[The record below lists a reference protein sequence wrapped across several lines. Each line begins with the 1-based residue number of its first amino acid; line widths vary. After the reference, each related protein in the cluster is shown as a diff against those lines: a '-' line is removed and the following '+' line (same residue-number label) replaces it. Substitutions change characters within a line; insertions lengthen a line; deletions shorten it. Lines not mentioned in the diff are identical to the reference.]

1 MGLVPM
7 EAAASPPFN
16 TESRGGNEQVG
27 CSSPRPSLFIWAENL
42 SQKFPAGFLSNL
54 IDQKWHKT
62 VL

>member
-1 MGLVPM
+1 M
-7 EAAASPPFN
+7 
-16 TESRGGNEQVG
+16 EQVG
-27 CSSPRPSLFIWAENL
+27 LAPPRPSLFIWAENL